1 MEARLRARNDGTVY
15 RGEVS
20 GKMIREAAV
29 RDADRIAEID
39 VTSSRYAYRNI
50 LSDECLYKDLTVENR
65 IPVHRRWIAEKR
77 FGIYVYEDSG
87 TGIIQGMMGIGPSE
101 DEDKKGAY
109 ELHFLYVDPDCVRR
123 GIGSE
128 MLRFFEQKGR
138 EAGCGG
144 FVVWALEENEMGRKF
159 YEKNGFFPDGK
170 EKIFKRWNKRE
181 IRYVKSCG

>member
-1 MEARLRARNDGTVY
+1 
-15 RGEVS
+15 
-20 GKMIREAAV
+20 MIREAAI

-109 ELHFLYVDPDCVRR
+109 ELHFLYVDPDCVRK
-123 GIGSE
+123 GESVLKCCGS
-128 MLRFFEQKGR
+128 L
-138 EAGCGG
+138 
-144 FVVWALEENEMGRKF
+144 
-159 YEKNGFFPDGK
+159 
-170 EKIFKRWNKRE
+170 NKRAGKRAAAGLLSGLWRKTKWE
-181 IRYVKSCG
+181 GSFMRKTASFRMEKKKYSNDGTSGKSDM

>member
-1 MEARLRARNDGTVY
+1 
-15 RGEVS
+15 
-20 GKMIREAAV
+20 
-29 RDADRIAEID
+29 
-39 VTSSRYAYRNI
+39 
-50 LSDECLYKDLTVENR
+50 
-65 IPVHRRWIAEKR
+65 
-77 FGIYVYEDSG
+77 
-87 TGIIQGMMGIGPSE
+87 MMGIGPSE